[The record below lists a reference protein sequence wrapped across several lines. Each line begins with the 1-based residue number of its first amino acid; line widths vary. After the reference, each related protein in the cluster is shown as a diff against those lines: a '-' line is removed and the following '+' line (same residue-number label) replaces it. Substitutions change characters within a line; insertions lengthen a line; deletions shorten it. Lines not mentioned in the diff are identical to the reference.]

1 MQHCSRRGR
10 NTLALLVLLSAS
22 ITGAQSSSLH
32 ACRCVAPPPPPLE
45 ALAEAASVF
54 HGTVVSIA
62 VEDDGFDHLV
72 TLDVHAVWKG
82 TAASELTV
90 TTASSSAA
98 CGVGFVVGE
107 DYAVYAFDTT
117 EELADLATN
126 SCTRTRPFTREEG
139 EELGEPIA
147 VFPGAPACETTFRR
161 GDGNADGTVDITDG
175 VVLLAAL
182 FQGGGLPGCMDAA
195 DTNDDGTMDI
205 ADPIFIFQYLFV
217 GGNVPPSPGPG
228 ECGADPTKDVL
239 DCQAYDGCPG
249 GIEAGEVCE
258 DGDCC
263 PPGYYCAKEIGNC
276 GGPGVCTAIPEMCTR
291 ELNPV
296 CGCDGETYSNPCMA
310 AAAGVSI
317 DHMGACEV
325 EPGPGECASND
336 DCEVGFFC
344 STEDG
349 ECDEV
354 GACVERP
361 EICLAVF
368 DPVCGCDGQT
378 YSNACVAASRG
389 ASVDHVG
396 ECEDDPGPVEGC
408 GGNLDCPRGTYCRTE
423 EGDCDEVGE
432 CVARPGPCPRIL
444 DPVCGCDGETYPNAC
459 VAASNGI
466 SIDHIGECEAEPP
479 REECDNCPRG
489 TFCSKPPGDCEGEG
503 TCRPLPEACPDI
515 FDPVCGCDGVTYGN
529 RCEAYAAGASISSPG
544 PCEGG
549 GNEGDCASNAD
560 CNRNSYCARE
570 QGNCDG
576 VGTCEV
582 RPQACTR
589 EFRPVC
595 GCDGATY
602 SNACV
607 AASQGATI
615 DYVGACED
623 EPPEDGCR
631 TSRDCDVGS
640 YCAKAPEDCDGVGEC
655 RVQPVV
661 CPLNFDPVCGC
672 DGQTYGNACSAAG
685 AGVNIA
691 VEGPCPGKR
700 PVEVPGPAGR
710 P

>member
-239 DCQAYDGCPG
+239 DCQACDGCPG

-276 GGPGVCTAIPEMCTR
+276 DGPGVCTAIPEMCTR

-368 DPVCGCDGQT
+368 DPV
-378 YSNACVAASRG
+378 
-389 ASVDHVG
+389 
-396 ECEDDPGPVEGC
+396 
-408 GGNLDCPRGTYCRTE
+408 
-423 EGDCDEVGE
+423 
-432 CVARPGPCPRIL
+432 
-444 DPVCGCDGETYPNAC
+444 
-459 VAASNGI
+459 
-466 SIDHIGECEAEPP
+466 
-479 REECDNCPRG
+479 
-489 TFCSKPPGDCEGEG
+489 
-503 TCRPLPEACPDI
+503 
-515 FDPVCGCDGVTYGN
+515 
-529 RCEAYAAGASISSPG
+529 
-544 PCEGG
+544 
-549 GNEGDCASNAD
+549 
-560 CNRNSYCARE
+560 
-570 QGNCDG
+570 
-576 VGTCEV
+576 
-582 RPQACTR
+582 
-589 EFRPVC
+589 
-595 GCDGATY
+595 
-602 SNACV
+602 
-607 AASQGATI
+607 
-615 DYVGACED
+615 
-623 EPPEDGCR
+623 
-631 TSRDCDVGS
+631 
-640 YCAKAPEDCDGVGEC
+640 
-655 RVQPVV
+655 
-661 CPLNFDPVCGC
+661 
-672 DGQTYGNACSAAG
+672 
-685 AGVNIA
+685 
-691 VEGPCPGKR
+691 
-700 PVEVPGPAGR
+700 
-710 P
+710 